1 MSIKRQFQYQYK
13 NFRDAVYS
21 LELPTWVNCRAVRAS
36 LIIITLFFGSAYVI
50 KTASSASSGY
60 EIHRLEN
67 KTQVLQQ
74 EISKLE
80 VDLADQ
86 SSLIT
91 INKRLKEANMI
102 SIGSLSFYQNGSQT
116 VARK

>member
-13 NFRDAVYS
+13 NFRDAFYS
-21 LELPTWVNCRAVRAS
+21 LELPAWVNCRAVRAS
-36 LIIITLFFGSAYVI
+36 LLIVTLFFGSAYVI

-60 EIHRLEN
+60 EIHRLKN
-67 KTQVLQQ
+67 KTQILQQ

-91 INKRLKEANMI
+91 ISKRLKETSMI
-102 SIGSLSFYQNGSQT
+102 SVGSLSFYKASAQP

>member
-13 NFRDAVYS
+13 NFRDAFYS
-21 LELPTWVNCRAVRAS
+21 LELPAWINCRAVRAS
-36 LIIITLFFGSAYVI
+36 LLIITLFFGSAYVI

-60 EIHRLEN
+60 EIYRLEN

-91 INKRLKEANMI
+91 INKRLKEVNMV
-102 SIGSLSFYQNGSQT
+102 SVGNLSFYQPSGQS